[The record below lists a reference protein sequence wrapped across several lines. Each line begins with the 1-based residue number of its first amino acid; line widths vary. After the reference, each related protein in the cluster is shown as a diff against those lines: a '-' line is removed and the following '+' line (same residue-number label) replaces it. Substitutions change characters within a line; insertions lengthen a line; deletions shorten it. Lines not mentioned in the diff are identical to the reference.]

1 MGAPVKTISIQEAA
15 EALGVTAGTIQL
27 RLQRGELK
35 GMRSKTAA
43 GSSEWRVFLSQRSA
57 DYAFALQNHSISFS
71 DKDII
76 DPDDTSYL
84 ASPDE
89 TIAWRTDD
97 SGAWRVEEIQRMEML
112 AETLL
117 KPLTDRIEAQAVAL
131 REQATIIEEQG
142 LQLRLIEDLESK
154 INMRNAEAAEHQKA
168 AETERQISECYKQEN
183 AELRHQVMS
192 LTDSRNAKLD
202 KIANMELELERL
214 RQACKEA
221 QLPWWKKLFRN

>member
-1 MGAPVKTISIQEAA
+1 MGARVKTISIQEAA

-35 GMRSKTAA
+35 GMRSKTAS

-97 SGAWRVEEIQRMEML
+97 SGVWRVEEIQRMEML
-112 AETLL
+112 AETIL

-154 INMRNAEAAEHQKA
+154 INMRSAEAAEHQKA

-183 AELRHQVMS
+183 AELRHQVLS

>member
-1 MGAPVKTISIQEAA
+1 MKTISIQEAA

-154 INMRNAEAAEHQKA
+154 INMRSAEAAEHQKA

-183 AELRHQVMS
+183 AELKHQVMS

>member
-1 MGAPVKTISIQEAA
+1 MKTISIQEAA

-35 GMRSKTAA
+35 GMRSKTAS

-97 SGAWRVEEIQRMEML
+97 SGVWRVEEIQRMEML
-112 AETLL
+112 AETIL

-154 INMRNAEAAEHQKA
+154 INMRSAEAAEHQKA

-183 AELRHQVMS
+183 AELRHQVLS

>member
-1 MGAPVKTISIQEAA
+1 VKTISIQEAA

>member
-1 MGAPVKTISIQEAA
+1 MKTISIQEAA